1 MADYQLMVALYMF
14 SFFIAMIYRILNT
27 IKYRG
32 GGVVLLEFLGEDVPL
47 EPWNPQPITEL
58 VQLNFATQY

>member
-27 IKYRG
+27 IKYPGGGG
-32 GGVVLLEFLGEDVPL
+32 GGVLLVFLGEDVPL
-47 EPWNPQPITEL
+47 EPWNP
-58 VQLNFATQY
+58 